1 MRGAEVLV
9 ESVRGDS
16 VSDDS
21 LRRASIS
28 DEARGLHLQLVP
40 QSHTH
45 HTPAGAAQCK
55 LSITEY
61 GVICARVNSAPTPD
75 SAGLRLRNLGF
86 LMGSTVIRD
95 TACAESLVD
104 RSAAAV

>member
-9 ESVRGDS
+9 ESVRDDRVT
-16 VSDDS
+16 VSDATLLS
-21 LRRASIS
+21 SRTGP
-28 DEARGLHLQLVP
+28 EA
-40 QSHTH
+40 
-45 HTPAGAAQCK
+45 TPPKTPVAHPHAGST
-55 LSITEY
+55 LSAITIY
-61 GVICARVNSAPTPD
+61 ARVNSELDEPTPD